1 MLGKKDG
8 EIEKKEQ
15 DLKIKTKENKMSEN
29 KIEPNFKKNTYGS
42 NKASPYKISFY
53 EGIVDHQALN
63 CPSCGFECTHI
74 TKVEVFCRGEDAET
88 HIHTTVDME
97 KNSTQVDKVKGH
109 GRNPSARRDG
119 LILSGHCESGCKFEI
134 EISQHKGNTFFKG
147 EKTGE
152 KVWS

>member
-1 MLGKKDG
+1 
-8 EIEKKEQ
+8 
-15 DLKIKTKENKMSEN
+15 MSEN

-42 NKASPYKISFY
+42 NKASPHKISFY
-53 EGIVDHQALN
+53 EGIADHQAFN
-63 CPSCGFECTHI
+63 CPSC
-74 TKVEVFCRGEDAET
+74 EDAET